1 MGDVAAVSRLD
12 LGAYEASRAVAF
24 AGVPLRTLYHCAR
37 ERFVPPSVSAMG
49 ERLWSY
55 RDLLTLRLMRWLRT
69 DTPEATRATMT
80 QVRRMLD
87 ELGDDLWMIDQRGR
101 VPTIKVTRSGHV
113 IKVAAPVETLL
124 GERVFEGDAFDLFAP
139 FGTAPDLRVPRARR
153 RIIPARVAGEPHLAR
168 SRLTTRDVA
177 GLARRRFTLEEIRE
191 LYPGENPDALRE
203 AIDLEA
209 SLSVA

>member
-1 MGDVAAVSRLD
+1 MGDLAAVSRLD
-12 LGAYEASRAVAF
+12 LGAYEASRAAAF

-37 ERFVPPSVSAMG
+37 ERFVPPSVSATG
-49 ERLWSY
+49 ERLCSY

-69 DTPEATRATMT
+69 DTPEVARAAMT
-80 QVRRMLD
+80 QVRRILD
-87 ELGDDLWMIDQRGR
+87 ELGDDLWMIDQRDR
-101 VPTIKVTRSGHV
+101 VPTIKVTRSGEAV
-113 IKVAAPVETLL
+113 KEAGPTEVLA
-124 GERVFEGDAFDLFAP
+124 GQRVLDGDAFDLFAP
-139 FGTAPDLRVPRARR
+139 FGTAPDLRVARARL
-153 RIIPARVAGEPHLAR
+153 RIVPGKVAGEPHLVR

-177 GLARRRFTLEEIRE
+177 GLARRGLTLEEIRK